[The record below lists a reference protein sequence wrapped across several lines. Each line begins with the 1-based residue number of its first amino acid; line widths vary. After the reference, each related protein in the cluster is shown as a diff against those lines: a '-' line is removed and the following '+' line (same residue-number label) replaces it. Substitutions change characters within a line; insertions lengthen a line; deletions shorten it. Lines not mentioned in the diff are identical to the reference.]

1 MTILLPPHRGLKV
14 KGLVVMEVLTVEEQ
28 RVSSLFSPS
37 STISDN
43 ERQIVTSPWQSRVHA
58 RDPLPGKKRQSM
70 GWKLRFGE
78 RCLLRW
84 RSARLSVLPEAFQ

>member
-14 KGLVVMEVLTVEEQ
+14 KGLVVMEVLTEEEQ

-58 RDPLPGKKRQSM
+58 RDPLPGKSVS
-70 GWKLRFGE
+70 
-78 RCLLRW
+78 RW
-84 RSARLSVLPEAFQ
+84 GGSYALGRGVCCGGDPPG